1 MNPADPRRGPWLLGP
16 AVSHPIDRSARVA
29 DTPLLAPFVAP
40 AVAVA
45 VPEATGVVEQAPDVV
60 DGLQEVAERL
70 ERIARVMRNGNT
82 ADLLA
87 SSSREADP
95 LELLITGYALGYMQ
109 GQKRTRPVDPPSESR

>member
-1 MNPADPRRGPWLLGP
+1 MNPADPPRARWLLGP
-16 AVSHPIDRSARVA
+16 AVSHPISPQTPTA
-29 DTPLLAPFVAP
+29 DAPLLAPFVAP

-45 VPEATGVVEQAPDVV
+45 LPEVAEPAPNVAE
-60 DGLQEVAERL
+60 GLQEVAERL
-70 ERIARVMRNGNT
+70 ERIARVMRHGNA

-109 GQKRTRPVDPPSESR
+109 GQKRKRPVDPPSESR